1 MCVHSTTL
9 TPFAMCK
16 YSQCAIRYVQLSL
29 LSLSYN
35 KCLSYNKSVPLEI
48 VTLHASSALIY
59 ILVSTYLIRNKS
71 VSMKCPCRLVL
82 SYSTATHSSTI
93 RKFTCIASHA
103 RASSWQLL
111 FLHVKSRSRTAFGMD
126 PVWIWPPGA
135 AVQLHILH
143 TVTDC
148 TSTSKRRPR
157 CAVGTHGFRSINSL
171 LPSM

>member
-71 VSMKCPCRLVL
+71 VSMKCPCRLVRL
-82 SYSTATHSSTI
+82 MSCTATHIVVSSGNVHVLLSMHAPPAGSCVS
-93 RKFTCIASHA
+93 TCEVDLPHRHDLA
-103 RASSWQLL
+103 
-111 FLHVKSRSRTAFGMD
+111 
-126 PVWIWPPGA
+126 
-135 AVQLHILH
+135 
-143 TVTDC
+143 
-148 TSTSKRRPR
+148 
-157 CAVGTHGFRSINSL
+157 GFRT
-171 LPSM
+171 

>member
-1 MCVHSTTL
+1 MNDDRR
-9 TPFAMCK
+9 PFF
-16 YSQCAIRYVQLSL
+16 RLSL

-93 RKFTCIASHA
+93 RKRTCIASHA

-111 FLHVKSRSRTAFGMD
+111 FLHVKSRCRTALGWI
-126 PVWIWPPGA
+126 PYLIWPPGVA
-135 AVQLHILH
+135 RVDWSCRVQYS
-143 TVTDC
+143 DPQC
-148 TSTSKRRPR
+148 STIRKRTY
-157 CAVGTHGFRSINSL
+157 C
-171 LPSM
+171 

>member
-1 MCVHSTTL
+1 MGCAGARR
-9 TPFAMCK
+9 PFF
-16 YSQCAIRYVQLSL
+16 RLSL

-82 SYSTATHSSTI
+82 SYSTATHSVVPSGNVH
-93 RKFTCIASHA
+93 IASHA

-111 FLHVKSRSRTAFGMD
+111 FLHVKSRSRTVLGWI
-126 PVWIWPPGA
+126 PYLIWPPGVPLSCTYCTQSPTA
-135 AVQLHILH
+135 PAHQNGVRVELWVH
-143 TVTDC
+143 TASGPLTVYYPAC
-148 TSTSKRRPR
+148 EEEIPHS
-157 CAVGTHGFRSINSL
+157 F
-171 LPSM
+171 